1 MVGEDASVTKT
12 MDIALHLPF
21 QVWHSPAPI
30 DKKEAWHKVQ
40 NLLNFRNREN
50 YTKMRFLC
58 FCNTT
63 RSKCDKF
70 LHDPM
75 VALVYFIWGVE

>member
-40 NLLNFRNREN
+40 NLLNFRNTEN
-50 YTKMRFLC
+50 YTKIQF

-63 RSKCDKF
+63 RSKCDNF
-70 LHDPM
+70 LHDPV
-75 VALVYFIWGVE
+75 VAL